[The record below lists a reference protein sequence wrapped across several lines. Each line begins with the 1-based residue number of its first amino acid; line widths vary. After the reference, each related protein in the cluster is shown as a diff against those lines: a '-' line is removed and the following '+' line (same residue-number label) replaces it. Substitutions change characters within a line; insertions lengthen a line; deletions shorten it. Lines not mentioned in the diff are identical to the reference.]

1 MQQKKATQE
10 EGATGGLCRDCG
22 MEHWL
27 PADDARSHCRELMQ
41 FLKEEQRIDFLTPTE
56 DADPGLSTAGLFGNS
71 RGKMFGIM
79 VCRAADGS
87 ERLLRAFSGQ
97 YNGVWELAGW
107 APPLFNVETFTS
119 IYADIEPQIKQLG
132 RELTSTEP
140 DSSRWRDLSRQRKQ
154 LSRQWMQAIHAL
166 YTLRNF
172 RGQQRLLSEAFAGA
186 GGIPTGT
193 GDCCAPK
200 LLNQAITEKLTPISL
215 AEFYWGRENT
225 SKTRRHGCF
234 YPSCST
240 KCAPILGFMLCG
252 LEAVTR

>member
-1 MQQKKATQE
+1 MQQKKTTQD
-10 EGATGGLCRDCG
+10 EGIAGGLCQDCG
-22 MEHWL
+22 VEHWL
-27 PADDARSHCRELMQ
+27 SAGDARSHCRDLMQ
-41 FLKEEQRIDFLTPTE
+41 FLEEEQRIDLLTPTE
-56 DADPGLSTAGLFGNS
+56 EADPRLSTAGLFGTN

-79 VCRAADGS
+79 ACRTADGS

-97 YNGVWELAGW
+97 YNGIWELAGW

-119 IYADIEPQIKQLG
+119 IYADIEPRIKQLG
-132 RELTSTEP
+132 RELTLTEP
-140 DSSRWRDLSRQRKQ
+140 GSSRWRDLSRQRKQ
-154 LSRQWMQAIHAL
+154 LSREWMQAIHVL

-172 RGQQRLLSEAFAGA
+172 RGQQRLLPEAFTGA

-200 LLNQAITEKLTPISL
+200 LFNQAITEKLTPIGL
-215 AEFYWGRENT
+215 AEFYWGRENV
-225 SKTRRHGCF
+225 SQTRRHGRF

-252 LEAVTR
+252 LGAVTE